1 MNNINY
7 SLLNSRANNLYGAT
21 MLLYG
26 STTIYNLPKGKWT
39 FVVLAEISNNGRS
52 GTSHYLNLFGQNHI
66 WLGYAGGSGRY
77 YRILYTQFDV
87 TTGTKTKIINFNRDT
102 GKYDTLTYE
111 GHAVGSYTHESSGN
125 YGGARYT
132 KYWIFGYYDT
142 YDTTIFTKY
151 YGYGYMDDV
160 AGGYIPKRQEI
171 YEGFKD
177 YHPQMSS
184 KEYRDSVNYGI
195 DGGTPSLPLL
205 YYNNGNEPVN
215 NINYTPSIQEVVN
228 E

>member
-26 STTIYNLPKGKWT
+26 SATIYNLPKGKWT
-39 FVVLAEISNNGRS
+39 FAILAEISNNGRS
-52 GTSHYLNLFGQNHI
+52 GTTHFLSVFGSNSE

-77 YRILYTQFDV
+77 YRITYVQFEV
-87 TTGTKTKIINFNRDT
+87 TTGTKTQIINFNRDT

-111 GHAVGSYTHESSGN
+111 GHSVHSWTHESSNN

-142 YDTTIFTKY
+142 HDTTIFTKY
-151 YGYGYMDDV
+151 YGHDYMNDV
-160 AGGYIPKRQEI
+160 KGGYIPKRQEI

-177 YHPQMSS
+177 YHPQMTS
-184 KEYRDSVNYGI
+184 KQYRDSVNYGI
-195 DGGTPSLPLL
+195 DGSTPSLPLL
-205 YYNNGNEPVN
+205 
-215 NINYTPSIQEVVN
+215 
-228 E
+228 